1 MERLPTWSWWLPLGA
16 SWGTNPKLMLGVVG
30 VRTLTRSY
38 YSNVASWGSN
48 PKLMLLGVVD
58 GKGRKHV

>member
-30 VRTLTRSY
+30 VRERRHSQG
-38 YSNVASWGSN
+38 VII
-48 PKLMLLGVVD
+48 LMLLAGD
-58 GKGRKHV
+58 LIQN